1 MALKTLEMD
10 DVKGADRHLTLMA
23 DVVAAYV
30 SNNSLPL
37 NDLPAL
43 MRSVHASLVDL
54 EAGHPPPPPDEP
66 KSPAVPIKKSIT
78 PDFLICLEDGKK
90 FRSLKRHLGTVYK
103 LTPEKYREKWGLPS
117 DYPMVA
123 PAYSAVRSQL
133 AKAIGLG
140 QTGRVDGE
148 APEAPPA
155 EAAPTHQGATDQA
168 RSHRAETHEGNGH
181 DARGHEARGHEA
193 PTHGADGHEARAPRP
208 KAVPKVIA
216 TEATE
221 ALRADGAKRRG
232 RPRTRP
238 VD

>member
-1 MALKTLEMD
+1 MPLRSAALTISDPDNDKNT
-10 DVKGADRHLTLMA
+10 DRHLALMT

-43 MRSVHASLVDL
+43 MRSVHASLTDL
-54 EAGHPPPPPDEP
+54 ATGHVPVPVQEP
-66 KSPAVPIKKSIT
+66 QVPAVPIKKSIT
-78 PDFLICLEDGKK
+78 SEFLICLEDGKK

-140 QTGRVDGE
+140 SAGRVEAEPARGE
-148 APEAPPA
+148 APA
-155 EAAPTHQGATDQA
+155 EAA
-168 RSHRAETHEGNGH
+168 SAEPAPSGSTRNG
-181 DARGHEARGHEA
+181 GSM
-193 PTHGADGHEARAPRP
+193 P
-208 KAVPKVIA
+208 KAVAKVAIV
-216 TEATE
+216 E
-221 ALRADGAKRRG
+221 RVRPRG
-232 RPRTRP
+232 RPKG
-238 VD
+238 

>member
-1 MALKTLEMD
+1 MD
-10 DVKGADRHLTLMA
+10 DENGADRHLALMA

-43 MRSVHASLVDL
+43 MRSVHTSLVDL
-54 EAGHPPPPPDEP
+54 ATGHVPVPPEEP
-66 KSPAVPIKKSIT
+66 KPPAVPVKKSIT

-140 QTGRVDGE
+140 QTGRVE
-148 APEAPPA
+148 MEPA
-155 EAAPTHQGATDQA
+155 DAHAT
-168 RSHRAETHEGNGH
+168 RGHRAGTQDIHAEVDDGAIDGH
-181 DARGHEARGHEA
+181 D
-193 PTHGADGHEARAPRP
+193 PHGADGHEAGAHRTKAAP
-208 KAVPKVIA
+208 KAVA
-216 TEATE
+216 EAVTVE
-221 ALRADGAKRRG
+221 GGKAEDVKRSGRSKAKPAAG
-232 RPRTRP
+232 
-238 VD
+238 D

>member
-1 MALKTLEMD
+1 MVLKTFDMD
-10 DVKGADRHLTLMA
+10 HEKDADRHLALMA

-43 MRSVHASLVDL
+43 MRSVHTSLIEL
-54 EAGHPPPPPDEP
+54 AAGHAPAPAEEP
-66 KSPAVPIKKSIT
+66 KAPAVPIKKSIT
-78 PDFLICLEDGKK
+78 SEFLICLEDGKK

-140 QTGRVDGE
+140 STGRVE
-148 APEAPPA
+148 AEPASAGSPSAEPAEPEHPHAAGDEGVPEAVVTSETGSA
-155 EAAPTHQGATDQA
+155 GTE
-168 RSHRAETHEGNGH
+168 RSKT
-181 DARGHEARGHEA
+181 
-193 PTHGADGHEARAPRP
+193 
-208 KAVPKVIA
+208 
-216 TEATE
+216 
-221 ALRADGAKRRG
+221 RG
-232 RPRTRP
+232 RPRKRSGQEG
-238 VD
+238 

>member
-1 MALKTLEMD
+1 MNDE
-10 DVKGADRHLTLMA
+10 KGADRHLALMA

-37 NDLPAL
+37 NDLPGL
-43 MRSVHASLVDL
+43 MRSVHTSLVDL
-54 EAGHPPPPPDEP
+54 AAGHAPVPPEEP
-66 KSPAVPIKKSIT
+66 KPPAVPIKKSIT

-103 LTPEKYREKWGLPS
+103 LTPERYREKWGLPS

-140 QTGRVDGE
+140 QTGRTE
-148 APEAPPA
+148 AEAAEAPPA
-155 EAAPTHQGATDQA
+155 DDHQVLSHEVPSHQILSHQAQDHQAPNHQAK
-168 RSHRAETHEGNGH
+168 SHGAETHEV
-181 DARGHEARGHEA
+181 HEH
-193 PTHGADGHEARAPRP
+193 GHEARAPRL

-216 TEATE
+216 AEAVM
-221 ALRADGAKRRG
+221 DGAKRRG
-232 RPRTRP
+232 RPKAKP
-238 VD
+238 GAGD

>member
-1 MALKTLEMD
+1 MALKTLEID
-10 DVKGADRHLTLMA
+10 DVRGADRHLTLMA

-54 EAGHPPPPPDEP
+54 EAGHAPALPEEP

-148 APEAPPA
+148 AAAPQAPSE
-155 EAAPTHQGATDQA
+155 EAAPTHQGATDQV
-168 RSHRAETHEGNGH
+168 RSHHAETDEGN
-181 DARGHEARGHEA
+181 
-193 PTHGADGHEARAPRP
+193 GHEARAPRP

-216 TEATE
+216 TAPTE

>member
-1 MALKTLEMD
+1 MRSVALTISDPDKD
-10 DVKGADRHLTLMA
+10 RQIDRHLALMT

-43 MRSVHASLVDL
+43 MRSVHTSLTDL
-54 EAGHPPPPPDEP
+54 AAGHVPAPVEEP
-66 KSPAVPIKKSIT
+66 QAPAVPIKKSIT
-78 PDFLICLEDGKK
+78 SEFLICLEDGKK

-140 QTGRVDGE
+140 SAGRAEAEPARGE
-148 APEAPPA
+148 APTDAASAEPAPSPS
-155 EAAPTHQGATDQA
+155 T
-168 RSHRAETHEGNGH
+168 RNG
-181 DARGHEARGHEA
+181 GSM
-193 PTHGADGHEARAPRP
+193 P
-208 KAVPKVIA
+208 KAIA
-216 TEATE
+216 KMAIGE
-221 ALRADGAKRRG
+221 RAKTRG
-232 RPRTRP
+232 RPKG
-238 VD
+238 

>member
-1 MALKTLEMD
+1 
-10 DVKGADRHLTLMA
+10 
-23 DVVAAYV
+23 
-30 SNNSLPL
+30 
-37 NDLPAL
+37 

-54 EAGHPPPPPDEP
+54 ETGHAPAPPEEP
-66 KSPAVPIKKSIT
+66 KSPAVPIKRSIT

-140 QTGRVDGE
+140 QTGRVDVE
-148 APEAPPA
+148 AAPGAPTA
-155 EAAPTHQGATDQA
+155 EAAHQGTTHQT
-168 RSHRAETHEGNGH
+168 RNHRAETHEDHDDRGH
-181 DARGHEARGHEA
+181 EDRGHEAHA
-193 PTHGADGHEARAPRP
+193 YEARAHESHEAHTNGAGSHQARAPKS

-216 TEATE
+216 TAEV
-221 ALRADGAKRRG
+221 LRVDGAKRRG